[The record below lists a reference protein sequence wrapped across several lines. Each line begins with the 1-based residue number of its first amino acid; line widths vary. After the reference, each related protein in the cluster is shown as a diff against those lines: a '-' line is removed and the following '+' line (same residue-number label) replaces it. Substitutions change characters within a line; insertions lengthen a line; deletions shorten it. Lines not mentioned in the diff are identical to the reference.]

1 VEKNLRE
8 RTKQFALRIIR
19 LYLAIPE
26 RGATRILGNQILKS
40 GTSVGAHYREAQR
53 AKSNADFISKIEG
66 ALQELDETSYWLEL
80 LGDSELVASSRLDSL
95 RQETDEL
102 LAILVTIVKRVKS
115 KEKLKKR
122 REAATA

>member
-80 LGDSELVASSRLDSL
+80 LGDSELVARSRTGLSVPGT
-95 RQETDEL
+95 EEL
-102 LAILVTIVKRVKS
+102 LAILGTIAKRVKS
-115 KEKLKKR
+115 KEKLKR
-122 REAATA
+122 RKGA